1 MTLRTGSRTAGL
13 SDPREA
19 AMAKLP
25 WEAAMAKGDP
35 PRLGDRGRKGGR
47 PRIEID
53 MTLLANLVRIL
64 CTKAECSGV
73 LGVSESTI
81 GRRLQEETGEGFDRF
96 YKKHSA
102 EGRVSLRRAQFDLA
116 IGDPDNG
123 IPPHPTML
131 IWLGKQWLGQRDTQA
146 LNLADAD
153 GKRIVFKVVIPGVT
167 DGVADP

>member
-1 MTLRTGSRTAGL
+1 MTLRTGNRLTDL
-13 SDPREA
+13 SDPQEA
-19 AMAKLP
+19 AMVRLP
-25 WEAAMAKGDP
+25 WEDAMVSGDT

-47 PRIEID
+47 PRVEID
-53 MTLLANLVRIL
+53 MDLLAGLARIH
-64 CTKAECSGV
+64 CTREECATV

-81 GRRLQEETGEGFDRF
+81 ARRLQEETGEGFDRF
-96 YKKHSA
+96 YKKHGA